1 MPRVSD
7 RARPARVPPDT
18 KIASCCLSV
27 GEQGL
32 GSPGGGR
39 EMSTLA
45 HQSGSK
51 LLELETKFREVFRHY
66 AKKDLVA
73 DAKVIRDGQL

>member
-1 MPRVSD
+1 MVTCRGSVT
-7 RARPARVPPDT
+7 ALGPARVPPDT

-51 LLELETKFREVFRHY
+51 LLELETKFQEVFKHY
-66 AKKDLVA
+66 AKPIVSRNE
-73 DAKVIRDGQL
+73 IWSPT